1 MATTLKAEVQKI
13 VRPLAMGEVF
23 VGNSAYIKLGD
34 VKIRVDLYNTFSID
48 NYDALMLRAVNAK
61 TGDVDTNVVKFSDL
75 FGKKPTTNPNFRD
88 GIVPHLWRD
97 RGVFDW
103 YVYHPTAEDYKRLTK
118 EVEAFISIF
127 E

>member
-103 YVYHPTAEDYKRLTK
+103 YVYHLVPEDYKRLTK

>member
-13 VRPLAMGEVF
+13 VRPLAMGEVY

-34 VKIRVDLYNTFSID
+34 VKIRVDLYNAFSRD

-61 TGDVDTNVVKFSDL
+61 TGEVDTNVVKFANL

-88 GIVPHLWRD
+88 GIYPHIWVD
-97 RGVFDW
+97 REVDW
-103 YVYHPTAEDYKRLTK
+103 YVYHPTSEDYKRLTK
-118 EVEAFISIF
+118 EVEAYISIF

>member
-34 VKIRVDLYNTFSID
+34 VKIRVDMENTHSVGVYN
-48 NYDALMLRAVNAK
+48 ALMLRAVNAK
-61 TGDVDTNVVKFSDL
+61 TGTVDTNVVRFSDL

-88 GIVPHLWRD
+88 GIYPHIWED
-97 RGVFDW
+97 MGKMDW

-118 EVEAFISIF
+118 EVEKFISIF

>member
-1 MATTLKAEVQKI
+1 MTFFEKELRKIIEPLKLGAVY
-13 VRPLAMGEVF
+13 
-23 VGNSAYIKLGD
+23 VGGKTAYIPLPD
-34 VKIRVDLYNTFSID
+34 VKIRVDLYNTFSRD

-61 TGDVDTNVVKFSDL
+61 TGEVDTNVVKFANL

-88 GIVPHLWRD
+88 GIYPHIWID
-97 RGVFDW
+97 REVDW

-118 EVEAFISIF
+118 EVEAYISIF

>member
-34 VKIRVDLYNTFSID
+34 VKIRVDLYNAFSRD

-61 TGDVDTNVVKFSDL
+61 TGEVDTNVVKFANL

-88 GIVPHLWRD
+88 GIYPHIWVD
-97 RGVFDW
+97 REVDW
-103 YVYHPTAEDYKRLTK
+103 YVYHPTSEDYKRLTK
-118 EVEAFISIF
+118 EVEAYISIF

>member
-1 MATTLKAEVQKI
+1 MPTTLKNEVQKI

-34 VKIRVDLYNTFSID
+34 VKIRVDLYNTFSRD
-48 NYDALMLRAVNAK
+48 NYDALMLRAINAK
-61 TGDVDTNVVKFSDL
+61 TGEVDTNVVKFANL

-88 GIVPHLWRD
+88 GIYPHIWID
-97 RGVFDW
+97 REVDW
-103 YVYHPTAEDYKRLTK
+103 YVYHPTSEDYKRLTK
-118 EVEAFISIF
+118 EVEACISIF